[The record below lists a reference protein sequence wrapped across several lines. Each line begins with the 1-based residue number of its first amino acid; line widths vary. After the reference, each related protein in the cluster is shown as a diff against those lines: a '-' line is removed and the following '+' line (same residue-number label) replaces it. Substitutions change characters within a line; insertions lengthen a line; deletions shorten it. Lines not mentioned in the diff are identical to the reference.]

1 METQPVVVAA
11 VGVYEPPVTII
22 QVEVAGQL
30 LRAQFSGEAA
40 IAVPLLFSYKTD
52 GHEPPFFGGRL
63 LQKLRV
69 MRG

>member
-1 METQPVVVAA
+1 MQSWMETQPVVVAA

-40 IAVPLLFSYKTD
+40 IPVPLLVQ
-52 GHEPPFFGGRL
+52 L
-63 LQKLRV
+63 
-69 MRG
+69 